1 MVHTWSMNLLSLLSE
16 TGAPGEV
23 LIDDTWYSP
32 GVIGFIATFSMGG
45 AAVLIVF
52 DLVRRVRRVRYRAEI
67 SEKLDL
73 EQLEKS
79 LKDETF
85 DARAK
90 PERPAPPEKPQR

>member
-1 MVHTWSMNLLSLLSE
+1 MNYLSLLSE

-23 LIDDTWYSP
+23 IIDDTWYSP
-32 GVIGFIATFSMGG
+32 GVVGFVATFGMGA

-73 EQLEKS
+73 EQLEEGLKS
-79 LKDETF
+79 DSLEP
-85 DARAK
+85 RIK

>member
-1 MVHTWSMNLLSLLSE
+1 MNIFSILSE

-23 LIDDTWYSP
+23 IIDDTWYSP
-32 GVIGFIATFSMGG
+32 GVVGFVATFSMGA

-67 SEKLDL
+67 AEKLDL
-73 EQLEKS
+73 EQLEKGLQS
-79 LKDETF
+79 DQLDIGS
-85 DARAK
+85 K

>member
-1 MVHTWSMNLLSLLSE
+1 MNYLSILSE

-23 LIDDTWYSP
+23 IIDDTWYSP
-32 GVIGFIATFSMGG
+32 GVVGFVATFSMGA

-67 SEKLDL
+67 AEKLDI
-73 EQLEKS
+73 EQMEKGLQS
-79 LKDETF
+79 DSPDL
-85 DARAK
+85 RIK

>member
-1 MVHTWSMNLLSLLSE
+1 MNYLSILSE

-23 LIDDTWYSP
+23 IIDDTWYSP
-32 GVIGFIATFSMGG
+32 GVVGFVATFSMGA

-67 SEKLDL
+67 AEKLDI
-73 EQLEKS
+73 EQMEKS
-79 LKDETF
+79 LQSDLP
-85 DARAK
+85 DPRIK

>member
-1 MVHTWSMNLLSLLSE
+1 MNYLSLLSE

-23 LIDDTWYSP
+23 IIDDTWYSP
-32 GVIGFIATFSMGG
+32 GVVGFVATFGMGA

-73 EQLEKS
+73 EQLEQGLKS
-79 LKDETF
+79 DSLDPRT
-85 DARAK
+85 K

>member
-1 MVHTWSMNLLSLLSE
+1 MNLLSLLSE

-23 LIDDTWYSP
+23 IIDDTWYSP

-45 AAVLIVF
+45 AAVLLIF

-73 EQLEKS
+73 EQLEQS
-79 LKDETF
+79 LRDGTEEPRT
-85 DARAK
+85 K
-90 PERPAPPEKPQR
+90 PDRPAPPEKPQR